1 MVSHK
6 SGCDFLKFTQII
18 TREEKIA
25 QEYGM
30 IYLIISF
37 ICFTKSVKVKLGI
50 FMLYSRC
57 KQFLDYNFIK
67 EELRCG

>member
-18 TREEKIA
+18 IRGEKIA

-30 IYLIISF
+30 IYLIVLIIYLKNLLRISQ
-37 ICFTKSVKVKLGI
+37 IYLCCIVGVNN
-50 FMLYSRC
+50 
-57 KQFLDYNFIK
+57 FLDYNFI
-67 EELRCG
+67 EVGH